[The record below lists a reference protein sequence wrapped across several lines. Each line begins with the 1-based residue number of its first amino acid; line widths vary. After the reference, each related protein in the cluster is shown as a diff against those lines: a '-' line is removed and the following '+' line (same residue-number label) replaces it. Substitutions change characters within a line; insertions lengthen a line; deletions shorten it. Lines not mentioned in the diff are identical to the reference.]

1 MDLSVSLTRDLLG
14 MPGSPLEINDHTNYY
29 VSELGDNQVTWRRQT
44 TSSPWVDG
52 TVTTNRSKENITRSL
67 SIEVLGDD
75 WPGATANAKALIDTI
90 SQDNFIMTLNRTGG
104 LVTYTGDDLYLEST
118 IGPEYGNRSL
128 SVVNNTGARSG
139 YLPAFSTSSAGNA
152 FILAEIASLSP
163 QVVQAGTWKY
173 HVSTKGFAG
182 QTSPVTISG
191 GAIKHTDSGDVQL
204 FSFDPITEVFT
215 TDYAEYIL
223 TGQCSAFDLNSGEYI
238 VVYLN
243 CTSAVSRTLRTE
255 YINTYL
261 ESMVNSVALPTP
273 VISSS
278 YLCEASD
285 YSWVQSKE
293 RWHSNRGILTV
304 SLIHKPNPITGDI

>member
-1 MDLSVSLTRDLLG
+1 MELSVSLSRDLLDDTA
-14 MPGSPLEINDHTNYY
+14 LEINDHFNFY
-29 VSELGDNQVTWRRQT
+29 VAEMGDSQISWRRQT

-52 TVTTNRSKENITRSL
+52 TVTTHRSKENVTRSI
-67 SIEVLGDD
+67 SIEVLGETWAD
-75 WPGATANAKALIDTI
+75 ATYNAKTLIDAI
-90 SQDNFIMTLNRTGG
+90 SQDHFTMTVSQTGG
-104 LVTYTGDDLYLEST
+104 SFTYTGDDLYLEST
-118 IGPEYGNRSL
+118 LAPESGGRSL

-139 YLPAFSTSSAGNA
+139 YLSAFPSSSEST
-152 FILAEIASLSP
+152 FIGAEIVSLSP
-163 QVVQAGTWKY
+163 QVVQAGTWRY

-191 GAIKHTDSGDVQL
+191 RALKSAGFGDVEL

-223 TGQCSAFDLNSGEYI
+223 TGQCPAFDLNSGEYI
-238 VVYLN
+238 YLYLS

-261 ESMVNSVALPTP
+261 ESMVNSVGLP
-273 VISSS
+273 VGGISST
-278 YLCEASD
+278 YMCEASD

-293 RWHSNRGILTV
+293 RWHANRGVLTV
-304 SLIHKPNPITGDI
+304 NLIHKPNPLTGNI